1 MMRRPDSRAIVA
13 GGAAAAMAISV
24 YLTALHNPFVYD
36 DYHTVIENASIRSVT
51 DLRAIFWHDVTRP
64 IVNLSYAVDRAM
76 WGPSPF
82 GFHLTSVL
90 FHALNVVLLFCLARR
105 VRLDVIP
112 AFAAA
117 ALLAVH
123 PMATEAVGYV
133 SGRSEVLCLTLLLV
147 ALLCADRWLRGGG
160 WQWLAAMLAVW
171 IAALTTKETAA
182 MFPFVLVLYDWLQV
196 DRLQVARPFQG
207 REGGAESEGGPESP
221 ALQFSRRFRTVYG
234 PLIALTVLAGL
245 ARVYILARIEY
256 PGQVSLHW
264 RYLLVDADVFRRY
277 LGMMAVPTGQAL
289 FHEVG
294 AISSLFELRA
304 LAGIGV
310 VAAVVAAIWWMRRSE
325 WLISLGLAWFALLLV
340 PSAVLIAL
348 DQGEPMTEHRVYVAS
363 AGLFLAV
370 GAGISRIV
378 ERLSDRERLVRRAGA
393 VVLAL
398 VLLSFVADTLLRN
411 EVWRS
416 PVTLW
421 RESVDL
427 APKHPRPRL
436 LLGEALA
443 DSGRRDEAIQ
453 QFRIA
458 ISFRPSDPVGHVE
471 LARSLGDAGRW
482 REAREELVRALEV
495 GPHYE
500 PARQA
505 LRVLDEIQSHFGSD
519 GSGR

>member
-1 MMRRPDSRAIVA
+1 
-13 GGAAAAMAISV
+13 
-24 YLTALHNPFVYD
+24 
-36 DYHTVIENASIRSVT
+36 
-51 DLRAIFWHDVTRP
+51 
-64 IVNLSYAVDRAM
+64 
-76 WGPSPF
+76 
-82 GFHLTSVL
+82 
-90 FHALNVVLLFCLARR
+90 
-105 VRLDVIP
+105 
-112 AFAAA
+112 
-117 ALLAVH
+117 
-123 PMATEAVGYV
+123 
-133 SGRSEVLCLTLLLV
+133 
-147 ALLCADRWLRGGG
+147 
-160 WQWLAAMLAVW
+160 
-171 IAALTTKETAA
+171 
-182 MFPFVLVLYDWLQV
+182 
-196 DRLQVARPFQG
+196 
-207 REGGAESEGGPESP
+207 
-221 ALQFSRRFRTVYG
+221 VYG

-245 ARVYILARIEY
+245 ARVYILARIEF

-310 VAAVVAAIWWMRRSE
+310 VAAFVAAIWWLRRSE
-325 WLISLGLAWFALLLV
+325 WLISFGLAWFALLLV

-378 ERLSDRERLVRRAGA
+378 ERLSDRERLMRRAVA

-519 GSGR
+519 GPGR

>member
-51 DLRAIFWHDVTRP
+51 NLRAIFWHDVTRP
-64 IVNLSYAVDRAM
+64 IVNFSYAVDRAL

-123 PMATEAVGYV
+123 PMTTEAVGYV
-133 SGRSEVLCLTLLLV
+133 SGRSEVLCTTFLLV
-147 ALLCADRWLRGGG
+147 AFLCADRWLRGGG
-160 WQWLAAMLAVW
+160 GRWLGAMLAVW
-171 IAALTTKETAA
+171 MAALMTKETAA
-182 MFPFVLVLYDWLQV
+182 MFPFVLVVYDWLKP
-196 DRLQVARPFQG
+196 DTDAARPFQG
-207 REGGAESEGGPESP
+207 REGGA
-221 ALQFSRRFRTVYG
+221 FWRRFRTVYG

-245 ARVYILARIEY
+245 ARVYILARIEF

-310 VAAVVAAIWWMRRSE
+310 VAAVLAAIWWLRRSE
-325 WLISLGLAWFALLLV
+325 WVISFGLAWFALLLV

-458 ISFRPSDPVGHVE
+458 IAFRPSDPVGHVE

-519 GSGR
+519 GPGR

>member
-1 MMRRPDSRAIVA
+1 
-13 GGAAAAMAISV
+13 MAISV

-64 IVNLSYAVDRAM
+64 IVNFSYAVDRAL
-76 WGPSPF
+76 WGPAPF

-123 PMATEAVGYV
+123 PMTTEAVGYV
-133 SGRSEVLCLTLLLV
+133 SGRSEVLCATFLLV
-147 ALLCADRWLRGGG
+147 ALLCADRWLREGGRG
-160 WQWLAAMLAVW
+160 RLVAMLAAW
-171 IAALTTKETAA
+171 IAALMTKETAA
-182 MFPFVLVLYDWLQV
+182 MFPFVLVVYDWL
-196 DRLQVARPFQG
+196 DVAR
-207 REGGAESEGGPESP
+207 P
-221 ALQFSRRFRTVYG
+221 ALQFSRRLRVVYA

-245 ARVYILARIEY
+245 ARVYILARIEF

-294 AISSLFELRA
+294 AISSLFEIRA

-310 VAAVVAAIWWMRRSE
+310 VGAFVAAIWWLRRSE
-325 WLISLGLAWFALLLV
+325 WLVSFGLAWFTLMLA

-363 AGLFLAV
+363 VGLFLA
-370 GAGISRIV
+370 AGGFVARIV
-378 ERLSDRERLVRRAGA
+378 GRLSARPQLVRRAGA
-393 VVLAL
+393 AVMAL

-411 EVWRS
+411 AVWRS

-427 APKHPRPRL
+427 APNHPRPRL
-436 LLGEALA
+436 LLGQSLA
-443 DSGRRDEAIQ
+443 DAGRRDEAIE

-495 GPHYE
+495 RPQYE

-505 LRVLDEIQSHFGSD
+505 LRVLDDIQPHIGSD
-519 GSGR
+519 GPGR